1 MDEGKLIATIERSK
15 ASDVRVRLV
24 EFGGR
29 PFVDL
34 RTFVDG
40 DADERVPT
48 RKGIAI
54 PPALVGQVIE
64 ALRKAEADV

>member
-1 MDEGKLIATIERSK
+1 MDEGQLIATIERSK

-40 DADERVPT
+40 DADERIPTKKGYAVPPD
-48 RKGIAI
+48 K
-54 PPALVGQVIE
+54 VGGMIE

>member
-1 MDEGKLIATIERSK
+1 MDQGQLIATIERSK

-40 DADERVPT
+40 DADERIPT
-48 RKGIAI
+48 KKGIA
-54 PPALVGQVIE
+54 PALVGQVIE